1 MVFTRLGGHRAAI
14 ALAIAAALA
23 LPAGAHAEPQA
34 KNKAKTATREQQLES
49 RVSQLEQ
56 ELAELKDMLR
66 QQQTT
71 QQQQQQQVVQAQQQA
86 AEANATAQKVA
97 AAPPPK
103 ESFSSAPGV
112 SVALHGFISASAFNQ
127 SKNFSF
133 GNGQNAEYPIPRT
146 TAAPSSGSLS
156 GVDVRNTR
164 FWLDFK
170 GAKFTDSWSGG
181 GRIEMDFFGGF
192 NGTGPY
198 SEQQPVPRLRQA
210 YMDLTNPDTG
220 STVRIGQQWELL
232 FPVDM
237 VSTSLSHIAFPLGF
251 GTGLIG
257 WRFPGVVWMQE
268 LNHSSSSGPKWRLD
282 LGAFEGNWNGPG
294 DNLNYLTAGNA
305 GFRPQVEAR
314 LHVQDKDW
322 LAFFVAHYSQVNLK
336 GVGDTVATPIKD
348 KIDSLVWELGGNWK
362 PGPWNLKA
370 LVYAGKGIGQVFG
383 DLSQFGDIKDKGG
396 YLQVGYN
403 FTKNWSVNAFYAQSN
418 PDDKDVIRWAGKA
431 PFANAR
437 LRNRQTALSLQYA
450 AGAYELG
457 AEWIYDK
464 LDYTT
469 NGTDRKKLNGNQV
482 SLNALYKF

>member
-23 LPAGAHAEPQA
+23 LPAGAQAEPQA
-34 KNKAKTATREQQLES
+34 KSKAKTATREQQLES

-198 SEQQPVPRLRQA
+198 SQQQPTPRLRQA
-210 YMDLTNPDTG
+210 YMDLTNASTG
-220 STVRIGQQWELL
+220 TTFRIGQMWDLI
-232 FPVDM
+232 FPLEYLPQ
-237 VSTSLSHIAFPLGF
+237 SLSHIAFPLGY
-251 GTGLIG
+251 GTGVIG
-257 WRFPGVVWMQE
+257 WRR
-268 LNHSSSSGPKWRLD
+268 SRC
-282 LGAFEGNWNGPG
+282 
-294 DNLNYLTAGNA
+294 
-305 GFRPQVEAR
+305 
-314 LHVQDKDW
+314 
-322 LAFFVAHYSQVNLK
+322 
-336 GVGDTVATPIKD
+336 
-348 KIDSLVWELGGNWK
+348 
-362 PGPWNLKA
+362 
-370 LVYAGKGIGQVFG
+370 
-383 DLSQFGDIKDKGG
+383 
-396 YLQVGYN
+396 
-403 FTKNWSVNAFYAQSN
+403 
-418 PDDKDVIRWAGKA
+418 IRM
-431 PFANAR
+431 R
-437 LRNRQTALSLQYA
+437 CSRRS
-450 AGAYELG
+450 
-457 AEWIYDK
+457 
-464 LDYTT
+464 
-469 NGTDRKKLNGNQV
+469 
-482 SLNALYKF
+482 